1 MIFSHSAEYA
11 IRAMTFLAQQSAGA
25 LVGAREISQAE
36 QIPMPF
42 LSKILQRLAQQKI
55 VRSFKGLRG
64 GYQLARPAD
73 QITIQAVL
81 DATNGEQPA
90 GRCVLGLSKCDD
102 TSPCPLHDKWKGIR
116 GEITTLLEGT
126 TVGDLARA
134 ATSFAGRPE

>member
-25 LVGAREISQAE
+25 LVGAREISRAE

-55 VRSFKGLRG
+55 VRSFKGLHG

-73 QITIQAVL
+73 QITLQAVL
-81 DATNGEQPA
+81 EATDGEQPA
-90 GRCVLGLSKCDD
+90 GRCVLGLPKCDE
-102 TSPCPLHDKWKGIR
+102 TAPCPLHDKWKGISV
-116 GEITTLLEGT
+116 EITTLLEET